1 MIEQL
6 RFGGTT
12 DAVEAATCLASY
24 DLSRYPEDAGDTIT
38 AFFYPDAY
46 VAGQQRYRRSHF

>member
-6 RFGGTT
+6 RFRGTT
-12 DAVEAATCLASY
+12 DAVGAATCLASY

-46 VAGQQRYRRSHF
+46 VAGQQRHRRSHF